1 MIVLLLALLISLHPL
16 SIILSRLSGSH
27 LFGFVLVLSRS
38 FRFSPLGLFSHWHAV
53 YADVCAPVPLVSVH
67 LSSSW
72 LFTILSMAWGLRHCF
87 RAGSRFLCRSLL
99 SPYLNS
105 RFQDLTC

>member
-1 MIVLLLALLISLHPL
+1 MMIVLLLGPLISLHLL

-27 LFGFVLVLSRS
+27 LFGFVLVLSLP

-67 LSSSW
+67 LSFSG
-72 LFTILSMAWGLRHCF
+72 LFTILSLARG
-87 RAGSRFLCRSLL
+87 
-99 SPYLNS
+99 
-105 RFQDLTC
+105 